1 MFDMSLFVGLHIDV
15 AFESLHSNGRLDLDG
30 LHVKEG
36 GEGGG
41 EGKGKGRGRGGDR
54 RGEGGEMCH

>member
-1 MFDMSLFVGLHIDV
+1 MFDVSLFVGLHIDV

-30 LHVKEG
+30 LHGKEG

-41 EGKGKGRGRGGDR
+41 EGEGEGKG
-54 RGEGGEMCH
+54 GEGREGGMCH

>member
-1 MFDMSLFVGLHIDV
+1 MFDVSLFVGLHIDV

-41 EGKGKGRGRGGDR
+41 EGEGEGKGRKGKGRGDVSLVNG
-54 RGEGGEMCH
+54 